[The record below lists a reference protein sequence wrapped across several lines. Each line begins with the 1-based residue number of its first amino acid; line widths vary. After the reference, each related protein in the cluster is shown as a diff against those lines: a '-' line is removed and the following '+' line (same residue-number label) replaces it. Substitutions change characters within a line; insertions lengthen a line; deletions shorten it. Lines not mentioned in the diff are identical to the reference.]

1 VSNSSVSVNLSGVST
16 LDKSSISEFH
26 GLGTLSS
33 KLSRDNNFASTSR
46 GFHNEANNSITSTAN
61 GKSSK
66 ELVLETFCLSLS
78 TKTTVHDTLG
88 IKLNGTII
96 EIESL
101 LNKRGQ
107 LTDALSL
114 LSENVLSTGGTYDNV
129 GAVRSGAD
137 LNTGVTILSKLTGK
151 ELIELGVEASVCDEL
166 ALGRHFGAVG
176 HHLET
181 EDGKLNK
188 KGKRWV

>member
-16 LDKSSISEFH
+16 LDKSSISELH

-33 KLSRDNNFASTSR
+33 KLSRNDNFTSTGR
-46 GFHNEANNSITSTAN
+46 GLHNEANDSITSTTN

-66 ELVLETFCLSLS
+66 KLVLETLSLSLS
-78 TKTTVHDTLG
+78 TKTTVHDTLS

-96 EIESL
+96 KVESL

-114 LSENVLSTGGTYDNV
+114 LSENVLGTGSTYDDV
-129 GAVRSGAD
+129 GAVRSGTN

-176 HHLET
+176 HHLES
-181 EDGKLNK
+181 
-188 KGKRWV
+188 